1 MDSSIIKRIIREY
14 QHLTEGIE
22 IVKRDLALDPNL
34 NYVLV
39 GLRRAGKS
47 FILYQQMKELLSTGH
62 TREEFL
68 YLNFEDD
75 RLQGLQLADLDI
87 LKQCYE
93 EMFPHKPIFFLDEI
107 QIIDGWEH
115 FARRLADQNYRVY
128 ITGSNSRMLSKEIA
142 STLGG
147 RFMVANVYPYSFKE
161 HLRAQGIPLNDNWL
175 YSPERASIVRQMD
188 IYFFDGGLP
197 EIEQVTKNLRR
208 SWLSNIY
215 NKIFFGDIVLRYS
228 IRNTMAM
235 KVLMRKLAEN
245 VKQASTFSRLANIVS
260 SVGTKVRHETIIDY
274 LTYIEESCLIFSI
287 ENFAAKV
294 VEKSSSK
301 KYYFADNGLLNIQLI
316 DSNSALLENLVAI
329 HLHSL
334 YHEDLMFYNS
344 GIKVDFYLWK
354 PGIAIQSAYSIQN
367 DENTREREIKALRT
381 LAKRQK
387 LNAMYII
394 TYNEREDIRTDE
406 GMIRVIPI
414 WEWLLS
420 DDLPIS

>member
-1 MDSSIIKRIIREY
+1 
-14 QHLTEGIE
+14 
-22 IVKRDLALDPNL
+22 
-34 NYVLV
+34 
-39 GLRRAGKS
+39 
-47 FILYQQMKELLSTGH
+47 
-62 TREEFL
+62 
-68 YLNFEDD
+68 
-75 RLQGLQLADLDI
+75 
-87 LKQCYE
+87 
-93 EMFPHKPIFFLDEI
+93 MFPHKPIFFLDEI

-161 HLRAQGIPLNDNWL
+161 HLRAQGITFNDNWL
-175 YSPERASIVRQMD
+175 YGPERASIVRQMD
-188 IYFFDGGLP
+188 IYFYDGGLP

-344 GIKVDFYLWK
+344 GIEVDFYLWK
-354 PGIAIQSAYSIQN
+354 PGIAIQAAYSIQN

-381 LAKRQK
+381 LAKKQK

-394 TYNEREDIRTDE
+394 TYNEREDIQTDE

-420 DDLPIS
+420 DYLPIS